1 MIIHDFLSEEEI
13 ETILNW
19 RVIYSHGTTN
29 GAKAQHK
36 RVVEKANIDLTREK
50 FGWLKNKILN
60 ASIDYNKKY
69 FNFNL
74 FAGVSQVDLL
84 RYEGGGKYDW
94 HQDVNWNRTEHHRKI
109 TMIIQLSDSEDYD
122 GGGLEFKDKDV
133 DLSEFRRKGSALL
146 FPSTLVHRIVPLTS
160 GKRQS
165 VVAWVNGSIFTDKQ
179 KAVSE
184 ILKCK
189 F

>member
-1 MIIHDFLSEEEI
+1 
-13 ETILNW
+13 
-19 RVIYSHGTTN
+19 
-29 GAKAQHK
+29 
-36 RVVEKANIDLTREK
+36 
-50 FGWLKNKILN
+50 
-60 ASIDYNKKY
+60 
-69 FNFNL
+69 
-74 FAGVSQVDLL
+74 
-84 RYEGGGKYDW
+84 
-94 HQDVNWNRTEHHRKI
+94 
-109 TMIIQLSDSEDYD
+109 MIIQLSDSEDYD